1 MDFALVVPWLL
12 TLVSILVNI
21 YQHRHRVKLEKPKL
35 RLLAAW
41 NLDEEVAWFVMNV
54 GGSTAYRYSLKVVL
68 DGQTY
73 KFFADSIEPGKMVYL
88 RQVSGGQLVSPVLVK
103 ADQLHESLC
112 REEFYLGSGQ
122 RVSLRF
128 RFPGVLF
135 SPLRSNHLPLI
146 SGKYPQWVDTAVFD

>member
-88 RQVSGGQLVSPVLVK
+88 MQIGDKQLQPPATAELYPLSRGVCTAKFHL
-103 ADQLHESLC
+103 
-112 REEFYLGSGQ
+112 RSGQ
-122 RVSLRF
+122 SVSRKF
-128 RFPGVLF
+128 RFPGALF
-135 SPLRSNHLPLI
+135 SPVLSNHLPLI
-146 SGKYPQWVDTAVFD
+146 VGSCPEWVCSE